1 VTDGALDALDLEIVS
16 GRWFDASD
24 DGVAWQPVVVDRDL
38 ARAFFGRADVAGE
51 WLDDDARPAAG
62 TAPVRARRRVVGVVS
77 EFRQHG
83 ELSLG
88 GNYLFLRRRV
98 GDPATRPPRNLVLE
112 MAPGTPRGYEEELL
126 DRLAAV
132 APSWSFVARPMAESR
147 ASSFRLRLVP
157 LSVGGIVGAFL
168 MTMVALGL
176 VGVLWQNVV
185 RRTRELGLRRAT
197 GATRRRIHRQISME
211 LLLVTTLGLALG
223 ALLVIQLPILDLVPA
238 LSAGVFAAAVATAA
252 GLLLALALSASLYPA
267 WLAAR
272 VQPADALRWE

>member
-1 VTDGALDALDLEIVS
+1 
-16 GRWFDASD
+16 
-24 DGVAWQPVVVDRDL
+24 
-38 ARAFFGRADVAGE
+38 
-51 WLDDDARPAAG
+51 
-62 TAPVRARRRVVGVVS
+62 
-77 EFRQHG
+77 
-83 ELSLG
+83 
-88 GNYLFLRRRV
+88 
-98 GDPATRPPRNLVLE
+98 
-112 MAPGTPRGYEEELL
+112 
-126 DRLAAV
+126 
-132 APSWSFVARPMAESR
+132 MAESR
-147 ASSFRLRLVP
+147 ASSFRLRLMP
-157 LSVGGIVGAFL
+157 LSVAGIVGAFL
-168 MTMVALGL
+168 MAMVALGL